1 MAKLVMDNDETK
13 EWDDYVNAILLAY
26 RTRKHETT
34 GFTPFYLIN
43 GQQARLPVELMVDS
57 SDSTEQGME
66 EALLE
71 RTFQIMER
79 MDRDLDKVRKRVL
92 EKQKAQK
99 KRYDE
104 KGVSVKLK
112 IGDKVLVEQTHLR
125 NNMSAKLE
133 SQWIGPY
140 YIHNVLEQNVYKLR
154 NMNGK
159 LVKGVIHGNRL
170 KLYHEQHLEPM
181 VLIE

>member
-1 MAKLVMDNDETK
+1 
-13 EWDDYVNAILLAY
+13 
-26 RTRKHETT
+26 
-34 GFTPFYLIN
+34 
-43 GQQARLPVELMVDS
+43 MVDS
-57 SDSTEQGME
+57 NGSTEKGIK

-71 RTFQIMER
+71 RTFHIMER
-79 MDRDLDKVRKRVL
+79 MDRDLDTVRTRVQ

-104 KGVSVKLK
+104 KGISGKLK

-140 YIHNVLEQNVYKLR
+140 YVHNVLDQNVYKLR
-154 NMNGK
+154 NTDGK
-159 LVKGVIHGNRL
+159 LVKGVIHGNHL
-170 KLYHEQHLEPM
+170 KLYHEQRLEPM